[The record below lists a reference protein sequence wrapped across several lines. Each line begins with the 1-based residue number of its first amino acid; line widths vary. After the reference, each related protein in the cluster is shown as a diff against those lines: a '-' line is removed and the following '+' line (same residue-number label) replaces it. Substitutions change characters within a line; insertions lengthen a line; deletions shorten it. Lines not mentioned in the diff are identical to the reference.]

1 MIHIFYRHYN
11 TSGRENWRPYW
22 FDYER
27 CFLNLLKT
35 TENEKNLNIIVVYDG
50 NDSENFIFK
59 HTQNIIKISAG
70 GDIKSFVKTLEI
82 AKEYSSNLNDDD
94 ILYFLE
100 NDYLHT
106 NTWVEKVK
114 SFFGGPMKDN
124 YLTLYDHNDK
134 YMEFNHNLSSN
145 IYVTENHHFRTTPS
159 TCGSFL
165 LNKKTFIED
174 YQFNTTAMD
183 FLGPNTNLPLDHAKF
198 LILSQIKNRKVMSPI
213 PGLSTHCLNN
223 LMSPTINWEKIINE

>member
-11 TSGRENWRPYW
+11 ISVREEWRPVW
-22 FDYER
+22 FDYEK

-35 TENEKNLNIIVVYDG
+35 IKNKKNLSIIVVYDG
-50 NDSENFIFK
+50 EDSENFIFK
-59 HTQNIIKISAG
+59 HTQNIVKISAG
-70 GDIKSFVKTLEI
+70 GDIKSFIKTLEI
-82 AKEYSSNLNDDD
+82 AKEFSSNLNEND

-106 NTWVEKVK
+106 DTWVEKVR
-114 SFFGGPMKDN
+114 SFFASSMKDN
-124 YLTLYDHNDK
+124 YLTLYDHFDK
-134 YMEFNHNLSSN
+134 YMGSNQSLHSN
-145 IYVTENHHFRTTPS
+145 IFVTENHHFRSTPS

-165 LNKKTFIED
+165 VNKKTFIED
-174 YQFNTTAMD
+174 YNFNTTVMD

-198 LILSQIKNRKVMSPI
+198 LILSQIKNRKILSPI